1 MTKQFTQIVLLI
13 QEARGKAISAVN
25 TELINVYWK
34 VGAYISLQLQQAVW
48 GEKTVTELAA
58 YIKKSHPE
66 IKGFERR
73 GLYRMKQFY
82 ETYAGT
88 AVVSSM
94 TVQMQTAG
102 NESDKIVSSLM
113 TQLDLS
119 RQRDCLLTKISWTH
133 HLVIMS
139 RCASNEERLFY
150 IERAIKEAYSVRE
163 LERQINSG
171 IYERSLSGIQVSP
184 ALKAKQSEIAGI
196 FKDNYV
202 FEFLNINDPI
212 KESELQQALISQMKA
227 FVLELG
233 RDFLFVS
240 EEFKLQVG
248 KSDFFI
254 DLLFYHR
261 GLQCLVAFEL
271 KADKFRPEHLGQLNF
286 YLEALDRDV
295 KKKHENPSIGI
306 LLCKGKDAEVV
317 EYALSRNLSPAMV
330 AEYTMHLPDKALLQ
344 KKLHSIFEDNLEL

>member
-1 MTKQFTQIVLLI
+1 MTKHFTQIVLLI
-13 QEARGKAISAVN
+13 QEARSKAFSAVN

-34 VGAYISLQLQQAVW
+34 VGAYISLQLQQAIW
-48 GEKTVTELAA
+48 GEKTVSELAD
-58 YIKKSHPE
+58 YIKKSNPE

-88 AVVSSM
+88 AIVSS
-94 TVQMQTAG
+94 TKTQMQTLENEG
-102 NESDKIVSSLM
+102 NQIVSSLM
-113 TQLDLS
+113 TQFDLS
-119 RQRDCLLTKISWTH
+119 KQKDCLLTKISWTH
-133 HLVIMS
+133 HLTIMS
-139 RCASNEERLFY
+139 RCGTTEERLFY
-150 IERAIKEAYSVRE
+150 IERAIKETYSVRE

-171 IYERSLSGIQVSP
+171 IYERSLSGIQLSP
-184 ALKAKQSEIAGI
+184 TLKEKRSEISGI

-202 FEFLNINDPI
+202 FEFLNMKDPI
-212 KESELQQALISQMKA
+212 KESELQKALISQMKL

-248 KSDFFI
+248 KSDFYI

-271 KADKFRPEHLGQLNF
+271 NIILP
-286 YLEALDRDV
+286 
-295 KKKHENPSIGI
+295 IGWT
-306 LLCKGKDAEVV
+306 KE
-317 EYALSRNLSPAMV
+317 
-330 AEYTMHLPDKALLQ
+330 
-344 KKLHSIFEDNLEL
+344 

>member
-1 MTKQFTQIVLLI
+1 MTTQFTQIVGLI
-13 QEARGKAISAVN
+13 QEARTKAFSAVN

-34 VGAYISLQLQQAVW
+34 VGAYISHQLQQAAW

-58 YIKKSHPE
+58 YIKRNHPD
-66 IKGFERR
+66 IKGFNRP

-88 AVVSSM
+88 VIVSSA
-94 TVQMQTAG
+94 TRRLQSSE
-102 NESDKIVSSLM
+102 NHDDLIVSSLM
-113 TQLDLS
+113 SQLDLS
-119 RQRDCLLTKISWTH
+119 RQKDCLLTKISWTH
-133 HLVIMS
+133 HLALMS
-139 RCASNEERLFY
+139 RCSSVEERIFY
-150 IERAIKEAYSVRE
+150 IRLSINEKYSVRE

-171 IYERSLSGIQVSP
+171 IYERSLSGMQLSP
-184 ALKAKQSEIAGI
+184 ALKEKRSEISGI

-202 FEFLNINDPI
+202 FEFLNVQKPVN
-212 KESELQQALISQMKA
+212 EGGLQQALTNQMKA
-227 FVLELG
+227 FILELG

-240 EEFKLQVG
+240 EEFKLEVG

-295 KKKHENPSIGI
+295 KKEHENPSIGV
-306 LLCKGKDAEVV
+306 LLCKDKDAEVV
-317 EYALSRNLSPAMV
+317 EYALSRSLSPTMV
-330 AEYTMHLPDKALLQ
+330 AEYTMQLPDKALLQ
-344 KKLHSIFEDNLEL
+344 QKLHAIFEDNQKP